1 MSRTLKIVT
10 IGQSQNNTV
19 TDTIQNLLQNYLYSS
34 NACDYKGYTQF
45 ASCPSTISDICI
57 KGKEDCNIDSPGY
70 CCTNTSMLCNKGCPD
85 TQQTKLCETIGVDN
99 FNNIFMN
106 YVSVFDIACMRAG
119 IPDSDTL
126 GNDTPDQKRERIH
139 SFGPLEY
146 LSELI
151 GFDWWPGYAY
161 DTTTKIWNPIT
172 PGAYNPYYPPL
183 SYSSS
188 GFTLLGSFLW
198 FLDYNVGKKL
208 WWEIDINSSFLP
220 PNLQSL
226 TNFASTSGNNGTKY
240 MISKGETF

>member
-1 MSRTLKIVT
+1 MYHIN
-10 IGQSQNNTV
+10 ITV

-45 ASCPSTISDICI
+45 ASCPSRISDIS
-57 KGKEDCNIDSPGY
+57 NTP
-70 CCTNTSMLCNKGCPD
+70 TN
-85 TQQTKLCETIGVDN
+85 CETIGVDN

-126 GNDTPDQKRERIH
+126 GLDTPDQKRERIH

-172 PGAYNPYYPPL
+172 PGAY
-183 SYSSS
+183 
-188 GFTLLGSFLW
+188 
-198 FLDYNVGKKL
+198 
-208 WWEIDINSSFLP
+208 I
-220 PNLQSL
+220 QRCCR
-226 TNFASTSGNNGTKY
+226 
-240 MISKGETF
+240 